1 MNNSFITRTKADFDA
16 MAHTHDVH
24 LPSWGPYSADLAGIV
39 HTADPARGAGFHLSV
54 FPRYY
59 HGTAHLPT
67 EQAESFHFPWFAT
80 EDLSLYTYRFEM
92 EWKDRVYCD
101 ISYIRVHEDAYL
113 IEIEA
118 HNNTGSAQQLGLH
131 YLSSMQFP
139 TAEDG
144 SYAVWAKPVCEGN
157 FFIRDGADYSTLS
170 LANPEKYAH
179 LPLLGRKQ
187 GEITGEDM
195 VGGRALGGPFAHTA
209 GDRAE
214 YDLIRPVGENLQ
226 LTLRAEGH
234 ATLALSGIAEGE
246 ITLDSDTFAAYTLPV
261 SADPAVYKLVITCV
275 SGCGAVID
283 TIAVSDAPVTFAA
296 APPAFTPQIRRA
308 GETLTLSYG
317 NGHEYGIAWRG
328 YDAAIRE
335 LLGSD
340 WEAKTGMPHKAS
352 HEYVGG
358 NGQAHY
364 TDLYV
369 RPLFLSPYETRKIYS
384 FVCHSTTES
393 ARLPD
398 HFSRWAEMDH
408 AVFAQRALDKIFAN
422 PLPPDEYALSQQ
434 LLRAATLTNIVYP
447 FRDREGFVRRFTGA
461 KPMQAPSPASL
472 GMISLGLVPQSPDLA
487 LEVLNSLLMPVKEDS
502 APFMHSGDP
511 TPTAAYAYKALWDA
525 THSRAFLASFY
536 PRLQQ
541 YYRFLMGRSH
551 ASPLRQMKSGILN
564 SRVIEYSEDNEND
577 TPVYEEIQ
585 KRGLANRCSTNEL
598 TTHAI
603 VFARILRHASVILGY
618 HDEAEYD
625 ADIASLGSAL
635 QAYAYDRRSG
645 YFGAITHDEGGNPEG
660 FLRTERFVNYNMG
673 VDGALVL
680 LSGICNPRQESVLSG
695 FMMDPARMWTDC
707 GIAEVDRSA
716 PYYRRDG
723 FRNGT
728 SRIHHQWFAFLG
740 MLNCGRIGDAFK
752 IAATALDTWKNE
764 VGTSYNCCDH
774 FVLETGR
781 GGGWHCSSDSTAPL
795 SLWYHALYTPGTVTA
810 PPDVFVT
817 ASNFGDGYS
826 CADLTV
832 DAGNSHHPETSLLV
846 SLANDD
852 YRIMVNGN
860 LAEGKHAGCA
870 IAVRI
875 PTGRISHISI
885 YPR

>member
-1 MNNSFITRTKADFDA
+1 MNHRFISHTKADFDA
-16 MAHTHDVH
+16 MAHTHDVP
-24 LPSWGPYSADLAGIV
+24 LPSWGPYSSDIAGIV
-39 HTADPARGAGFHLSV
+39 HTADTMRGAGFHLSV

-59 HGTAHLPT
+59 HGSAHLPT
-67 EQAESFHFPWFAT
+67 ERAESFHFPWFAT
-80 EDLSLYTYRFEM
+80 EDLSLYTYRFEL

-101 ISYIRVHEDAYL
+101 ISYIRIHEDAYL

-118 HNNTGSAQQLGLH
+118 HNNTGAAQQLGLH

-144 SYAVWAKPVCEGN
+144 SYAVWAKPVCEGSC
-157 FFIRDGADYSTLS
+157 FVRDGSDYSALFLTKQ
-170 LANPEKYAH
+170 PP

-195 VGGRALGGPFAHTA
+195 VGGRALGDPFARTA
-209 GDRAE
+209 GDRVE
-214 YDLIRPVGENLQ
+214 YELIRPVGEDLQ
-226 LTLRAEGH
+226 LTLRAKGH
-234 ATLALSGIAEGE
+234 ATLSLSGIAEGE
-246 ITLDSDTFAAYTLPV
+246 IALDSDTFTAYTLPV
-261 SADPAVYKLVITCV
+261 SADPAAYKLVITCAG
-275 SGCGAVID
+275 GCGAVID

-296 APPAFTPQIRRA
+296 DAPTFTPEIRRD
-308 GETLTLSYG
+308 GETLSLAYG

-328 YDAAIRE
+328 YDAAVRE

-340 WEAKTGMPHKAS
+340 WETKTGTPRKAA
-352 HEYVGG
+352 HEYVSG

-364 TDLYV
+364 TDLFV
-369 RPLFLSPYETRKIYS
+369 RPIFLSPYETRKIYS
-384 FVCHSTTES
+384 LVCHSTAES
-393 ARLPD
+393 TGLSD
-398 HFSRWAEMDH
+398 HFARWAEMDP
-408 AVFAQRALDKIFAN
+408 AVFAQKAFDKIFAN
-422 PLPPDEYALSQQ
+422 PLPPDEYAMSQQ
-434 LLRAATLTNIVYP
+434 LLRAATLTNIIYP
-447 FRDREGFVRRFTGA
+447 FRERDGFVRRFTGA

-472 GMISLGLVPQSPDLA
+472 GLISLGLVPQSPELA

-502 APFMHSGDP
+502 APFVHSGDP

-536 PRLQQ
+536 PRMQQ
-541 YYRFLMGRSH
+541 YYRFLMGRTH
-551 ASPLRQMKSGILN
+551 ASPVRQMKSGILN
-564 SRVIEYSEDNEND
+564 AFVIDPVGDEEND
-577 TPVYEEIQ
+577 LPVCEEIR
-585 KRGLANRCSTNEL
+585 KRGLTARCSTNEL

-603 VFARILRHASVILGY
+603 VFARILRHASVILGC

-645 YFGAITHDEGGNPEG
+645 YFGAIIHDEMGNPEG
-660 FLRTERFVNYNMG
+660 FLRTDRFVNYNMG
-673 VDGALVL
+673 MDGALVL

-707 GIAEVDRSA
+707 GISEVDRSA
-716 PYYRRDG
+716 SYYRRDG

-728 SRIHHQWFAFLG
+728 ARIHHQWFAFLG
-740 MLNCGRIGDAFK
+740 MLSCARIGDAFK
-752 IAATALDTWKNE
+752 IATTALDTWKNE

-781 GGGWHCSSDSTAPL
+781 GGGWHCSSDSGAPL
-795 SLWYHALYTPGTVTA
+795 ALLYHALYTPGTVTA

-832 DAGNSHHPETSLLV
+832 DAGSSHRPETSLLV

-860 LAEGKHAGCA
+860 LVDSKRTGCA